1 MQPIDWFLFSI
12 PIVVIAIFCFFSQ
25 KYIRSVADFLAAGR
39 TGGRY
44 LLSSANGMAGM
55 GLITLAVA
63 LQNYRHAGWAV
74 SWWGQII
81 TLATTILSLSGFVF
95 YRYRQT
101 KVLTLAQFFE
111 IRYCRSFRVVMGILC
126 WLSGIINFG
135 IFPAVSAHFFIAFL
149 GLPAEIN
156 GVELYPI
163 LMILFLGSAAAIT
176 ISGGQV
182 QNMITDMIQSLFGYF
197 MCVVVGISVVCL
209 FTMDQFRGAL
219 LAQPPGKS
227 YVNPFDSF
235 EVSDFN
241 IWFILINLILI
252 VYGYGSWQGNQG
264 YSASA
269 LNPHEAKMGNIL
281 STWRMLSITMFSA
294 MISLGA
300 YTFLTHPAFASEQL
314 AINGEL
320 AAYSAQTAD
329 QMAMPM
335 AASHFLPI
343 GLKGLFAAV
352 AFFFML
358 STDTTYLHSWG
369 SIFIQD
375 IVLPLHGKPVSART
389 HLLLLRLSILGVAVF
404 GFVFSLCYQQ
414 NEYINMFQMIT
425 GTFFSAGA
433 GCAIIG
439 GLYWKRGTRAGA
451 WSGVATGATLSLV
464 SIFLMDAR
472 GWRIARNLLL
482 ELFPNSTLLAEAVE
496 KCPVNGAW
504 MSLIAVLCA
513 GGVYVL
519 VSFLSCRQPFNMDK
533 MLHRGAYAEADT
545 GVTDEKPSN
554 KISWYKRLFLGFD
567 EEFTLR
573 DKIVSVSVFSWTAFW
588 TLCFVVITVYNILA
602 LAFPGLGFEAWD
614 GDMWFNWMM
623 FYLLVHVVLAPITAI
638 WMTRGVIRDLREM
651 YRRLRNPVHAQD
663 DGFVPAPD
671 EQQKN

>member
-12 PIVVIAIFCFFSQ
+12 PIVVIAVFCFHSQ

-63 LQNYRHAGWAV
+63 MQNFRHAGWAV
-74 SWWGQII
+74 SWWGQVI
-81 TLATTILSLSGFVF
+81 TLAMTILSLSGFVY

-111 IRYCRSFRVVMGILC
+111 IRYCRAFRVVMGILC
-126 WLSGIINFG
+126 WLAGIINFG
-135 IFPAVSAHFFIAFL
+135 IFPAVGAHFFIAFL
-149 GLPAEIN
+149 GLPREI
-156 GVELYPI
+156 GGIPLYPV
-163 LMILFLGSAAAIT
+163 LMVLFLGSAAVIT
-176 ISGGQV
+176 MSGGQV

-197 MCVVVGISVVCL
+197 MCVVVGISVVCI
-209 FTMDQFRGAL
+209 FSMEQFREAM
-219 LAQPPGKS
+219 LAQPPGQS

-241 IWFILINLILI
+241 IWFILINLIVM

-314 AINGEL
+314 AISGEL
-320 AAYSAQTAD
+320 ASYSAQNAD

-335 AASHFLPI
+335 ATSSFLPAGI
-343 GLKGLFAAV
+343 KGLFAAV

-375 IVLPLHGKPVSART
+375 IVLPLYGRPVSARL
-389 HLLLLRLSILGVAVF
+389 HLLLLRLAILGVAVF
-404 GFVFSLCYQQ
+404 GFVFSLCYRQ

-451 WSGVATGATLSLV
+451 WSGVAAGAFLSLAGIV
-464 SIFLMDAR
+464 LMDAR
-472 GWRIARNLLL
+472 GWHAARQFLLGI
-482 ELFPNSTLLAEAVE
+482 FPNSTVLQEAAD

-504 MSLIAVLCA
+504 LSLVAVLCA
-513 GGVYVL
+513 GSVYVL
-519 VSFLSCRQPFNMDK
+519 VSLLTCRKPFNMDR
-533 MLHRGAYAEADT
+533 MLHRGRYAEADT
-545 GVTDEKPSN
+545 ALRVEN
-554 KISWYKRLFLGFD
+554 ARKIGWCKRLFLGFD

-588 TLCFVVITVYNILA
+588 TVCFVVITLYNIIAFA
-602 LAFPGLGFEAWD
+602 LPAAGFKPWD
-614 GDMWFNWMM
+614 DGMWFNWMM
-623 FYLLVHVVLAPITAI
+623 FYLMVHVVLAPVTAV
-638 WMTRGVIRDLREM
+638 WMTWGGIRDLREM
-651 YRRLRNPVHAQD
+651 YRRLSALTRSQD
-663 DGFVPAPD
+663 DGYVPEPRKD
-671 EQQKN
+671 D

>member
-12 PIVVIAIFCFFSQ
+12 PIAVIAVFCFHSQ

-63 LQNYRHAGWAV
+63 MQNFRHAGWAV
-74 SWWGQII
+74 SWWGQVI
-81 TLATTILSLSGFVF
+81 TLAMTILSLSGFVY

-111 IRYCRSFRVVMGILC
+111 IRYCRAFRVVMGILC
-126 WLSGIINFG
+126 WLAGIINFG
-135 IFPAVSAHFFIAFL
+135 IFPAVGAHFFIAFL
-149 GLPAEIN
+149 GLPREI
-156 GVELYPI
+156 GGIPLYPV
-163 LMILFLGSAAAIT
+163 LMVLFLGSAAVIT
-176 ISGGQV
+176 MSGGQV

-197 MCVVVGISVVCL
+197 MCVVVGISVVCI
-209 FTMDQFRGAL
+209 FSMEQFREAM
-219 LAQPPGKS
+219 LAQPPGQS

-241 IWFILINLILI
+241 IWFILINLIVM

-314 AINGEL
+314 AISGEL
-320 AAYSAQTAD
+320 ASYSAQNAD

-335 AASHFLPI
+335 ATSSFLPAGI
-343 GLKGLFAAV
+343 KGLFAAV

-375 IVLPLHGKPVSART
+375 IVLPLYGRPVSARL
-389 HLLLLRLSILGVAVF
+389 HLLLLRLAILGVAVF
-404 GFVFSLCYQQ
+404 GFVFSLCYRQ

-451 WSGVATGATLSLV
+451 WSGVAAGAFLSLAGIV
-464 SIFLMDAR
+464 LMDAARLAR
-472 GWRIARNLLL
+472 GAAVPARHLPELNRSAGSGGQMPGQRRLAESRRRALRRERLCPRLAPDLPQAVQHGQDAAPRQVRRSRHRAPRRKRPEDRLVQTAVPRLRRGVHAARQDRFGLRLQLDGVLDGLLRGHHALQHHRIRTSRRRIQAVGRRHVVQLDDVLPDGSRRSGAGHGGLDDLGRHPRPARNV
-482 ELFPNSTLLAEAVE
+482 PPAERADPFAGRRI
-496 KCPVNGAW
+496 CP
-504 MSLIAVLCA
+504 
-513 GGVYVL
+513 
-519 VSFLSCRQPFNMDK
+519 R
-533 MLHRGAYAEADT
+533 
-545 GVTDEKPSN
+545 
-554 KISWYKRLFLGFD
+554 
-567 EEFTLR
+567 
-573 DKIVSVSVFSWTAFW
+573 
-588 TLCFVVITVYNILA
+588 
-602 LAFPGLGFEAWD
+602 
-614 GDMWFNWMM
+614 
-623 FYLLVHVVLAPITAI
+623 APQ
-638 WMTRGVIRDLREM
+638 R
-651 YRRLRNPVHAQD
+651 
-663 DGFVPAPD
+663 
-671 EQQKN
+671 